1 MQKSDFYYELPTD
14 RIAQHHAVPRDSSKM
29 LKLDR
34 FTGEIKDDVFRNV
47 IDYLNPGD
55 VLVVNNSKVIP
66 ARLFGRKNGDGAE
79 CEVLLLSN
87 IENNLWDCIVK
98 PGKRLKEGSRI
109 VFADDFSAVVRS
121 VDDDG
126 NRIVDLEYSDGYQN
140 VYEVLDKYG
149 HMPVPHYIT
158 APLNSNDEYQ
168 TVYADIPG
176 SAAAPTAGLHFTDE
190 LLGKIKAKG
199 IKVAEVTLH
208 VGLGTFKPVK
218 ENDITDHK
226 MHSEAF
232 IIDEET
238 ADTIIECKQNG
249 GRVIGVGTTSCRTL
263 EAVASKY
270 GKVVPCYESTDIFIY
285 PGYKFK
291 ILDGLITN
299 FHLPESTLIMLVSA
313 FAGYEKTMNA
323 YKYAVNN
330 NYRFY
335 SFGDAMLIL

>member
-1 MQKSDFYYELPTD
+1 MLKSDFYYNLPSD

-29 LKLDR
+29 MVLDR
-34 FTGEIKDDVFRNV
+34 ETGAVKDDIFRNV
-47 IDYLNPGD
+47 IDYLKPGD

-66 ARLFGRKNGDGAE
+66 ARLFGKKNGDGAE

-87 IENNLWDCIVK
+87 LENNLWDCIVK
-98 PGKRLKEGSRI
+98 PGKRLKEGTKV
-109 VFADDFSAVVRS
+109 VFADDFSAVIRS
-121 VDDDG
+121 VYDDG
-126 NRIVDLEYSDGYQN
+126 NRVVELEYDDSYQS

-190 LLGKIKAKG
+190 LLDRIKDKG

-208 VGLGTFKPVK
+208 VGLGTFRPVK
-218 ENDITDHK
+218 EDNITDHK
-226 MHSEAF
+226 MHSETF
-232 IIDEET
+232 FVDKET
-238 ADTIIECKQNG
+238 ADIINECKENG
-249 GRVIGVGTTSCRTL
+249 GRVFGVGTTSCRTL
-263 EAVASKY
+263 EAIASKY
-270 GKVVPCYESTDIFIY
+270 GKVVPCSESTDIFIY
-285 PGYKFK
+285 PGYSFK
-291 ILDGLITN
+291 VLDGLITN

-313 FAGYEKTMNA
+313 FAGYEHTMNA
-323 YKYAVNN
+323 YRYAVDN